1 MIVVNGVSKSF
12 RDHQVLKDVS
22 VDFPAGEITGIVGRN
37 GSGKTVLLKCIIGL
51 MKPDHGEIIVQGK
64 RIGKDVDFAQDIGF
78 IVDRPGFLKDMS
90 GFRNL
95 KYLASIRGQIGDVEI
110 REALDLVGLGSV
122 GRKHIGKYSMGMVQ
136 RLGIAQALMEK
147 PSILIIDEPMNG
159 LDNNAVSEIRTLFL
173 KLREQGK
180 TIIITSHNHEDIDI
194 LCDAAYEMDQGVLTG
209 CTFAGASKEL

>member
-1 MIVVNGVSKSF
+1 MIVVNGISKNF
-12 RDHQVLKDVS
+12 RDQQVLKKVS

-51 MKPDHGEIIVQGK
+51 LKPDHGEIIVQGK
-64 RIGKDVDFAQDIGF
+64 RIGKDVDFAENVGF
-78 IVDRPGFLKDMS
+78 IVNRPGFLKEMS

-95 KYLASIRGQIGDVEI
+95 KYLASIRGRIGDTEI
-110 REALDLVGLGSV
+110 REALDMVGLGFV
-122 GRKHIGKYSMGMVQ
+122 GRKPVGKYSMGMVQ

-147 PSILIIDEPMNG
+147 PSILIFDEPMNG

-173 KLREQGK
+173 KLRKQGK

-194 LCDAAYEMDQGVLTG
+194 LCNGAYEMDQGVLTV
-209 CTFAGASKEL
+209 CTFAQTSKEL